1 MKILAITA
9 GAANMYCGS
18 CLRDNALAAELM
30 AAGHDVTLV
39 PLYTPTLTDETNVSG
54 KRVFFG
60 GISVYLEQHLAPFR
74 FTPAWLDRLWDSR
87 LVLHAASRRSI
98 AVSPRHL
105 GELTISM
112 LRGEHGAQRKEFHK
126 LTSWLRGEPPPDV
139 VSLPNSLL
147 ISLAAPLKQALGR
160 PVTCT
165 LQGEDLFLEG
175 LGEPWRTQALDLIR
189 AQVDSVDAFIAVSDY
204 YARFMSSHLRIPESK
219 MHVVPIGINLKG
231 YGTGFRFRT
240 NCFTVGYFARIVPE
254 KGLDVLAE
262 AYCKLRRET
271 DFSGATLEAAGYL
284 APEHRGYLR
293 GVERRMKQAGLADEF
308 HYRGV
313 LDRAHKADFLRS
325 LSVLSVPGPYAE
337 PKGIF
342 VLEAMA
348 NEVPV
353 VQPRHGAFPEII
365 AKAGG
370 GILVEPNSVDSLAE
384 GIFSLWRDQ
393 AQVDELGRRG
403 AQGVREHYNAALM
416 AQRAVEV
423 YRGLAAHARASGSDA
438 ATKSGSA
445 G

>member
-9 GAANMYCGS
+9 GAASMYCGS

-30 AAGHDVTLV
+30 AQGHEVTLV
-39 PLYTPTLTDETNVSG
+39 PLYTPTLTDEPNVSQ

-60 GISVYLEQHLAPFR
+60 GISVYLEQHAAIFR
-74 FTPAWLDRLWDSR
+74 HTPAWLDRLWDS
-87 LVLHAASRRSI
+87 LPALKAASKRSI
-98 AVSPRHL
+98 AVSPQQL

-126 LTSWLRGEPPPDV
+126 LVDWLRSEPRPDV
-139 VSLPNSLL
+139 VSIPNSLL
-147 ISLAAPLKQALGR
+147 ISLASPLKETLRR
-160 PVTCT
+160 PVVCT

-175 LGEPWRTQALDLIR
+175 LGEPWHTEALKLIR

-204 YARFMSSHLRIPESK
+204 YAGFMARYLSIPERK
-219 MHVVPIGINLKG
+219 IHVVPIGISMKG
-231 YGTGFRFRT
+231 YDTGFRFRT

-254 KGLDVLAE
+254 KGLHVLCE
-262 AYCKLRRET
+262 AYRKLRREKE
-271 DFSGATLEAAGYL
+271 FSGATLEAAGYL

-293 GVERRMKQAGLADEF
+293 GIEQEMKRAGLGGEF
-308 HYRGV
+308 RYRGA

-325 LSVLSVPGPYAE
+325 LNVLSVPGPYAE

-365 AKAGG
+365 EKTGG
-370 GILVEPNSVDSLAE
+370 GILVEPHGVDSLAE

-393 AQVDELGRRG
+393 ARADELGRRG
-403 AQGVREHYNAALM
+403 AQGVREHYCVQLM
-416 AQRAVEV
+416 ALRTVETYSKIGVHACRAQ
-423 YRGLAAHARASGSDA
+423 GS
-438 ATKSGSA
+438 
-445 G
+445 